1 MLDNPLTKYKSYQI
15 FKYQNFDS
23 STQINGQRMFYGQ
36 SLLKGNGISIIK
48 YLKENGYVTVNQ
60 CQYVKRSF
68 LDRTKK
74 NY

>member
-1 MLDNPLTKYKSYQI
+1 
-15 FKYQNFDS
+15 
-23 STQINGQRMFYGQ
+23 MFYGQ